1 MSYCTFNHFLNS
13 HRIKNTICFQ
23 RGGKHAKVRGFH
35 LQGAAPVLRLRQF
48 SNTSEKM
55 LRYTTFDRNALQ
67 IGELY

>member
-35 LQGAAPVLRLRQF
+35 LQVQL
-48 SNTSEKM
+48 
-55 LRYTTFDRNALQ
+55 
-67 IGELY
+67 LY